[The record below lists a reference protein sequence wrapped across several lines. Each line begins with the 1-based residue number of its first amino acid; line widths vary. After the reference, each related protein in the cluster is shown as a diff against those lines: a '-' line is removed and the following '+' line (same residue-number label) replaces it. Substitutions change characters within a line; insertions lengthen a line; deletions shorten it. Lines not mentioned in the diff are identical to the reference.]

1 MKVKINYD
9 YSQQA
14 LLRMEDEVEVAE
26 NITLGELLAQ
36 IDARIIEI
44 GEEKNIDVSGICML
58 RNEKLGCIVK
68 INKKPHENLLKYKL
82 QNGDEIDIVSGFCGG

>member
-14 LLRMEDEVEVAE
+14 LLGKEDEVEVAE
-26 NITLGELLAQ
+26 NTTLGELLAQ

-44 GEEKNIDVSGICML
+44 GEKKNIDVSGLYML
-58 RNEKLGCIVK
+58 RNEELGCIVA
-68 INKKPHENLLKYKL
+68 INKKPPENLLKYKL
-82 QNGDEIDIVSGFCGG
+82 QNGDEIDIVFGFCGG